1 MPQAPGMK
9 MSLQAFFV
17 NILNPILKYPLC
29 WDWILIGQ
37 LKDVIYEEIT
47 YFLLSLFFLKRRSH

>member
-1 MPQAPGMK
+1 MEMI
-9 MSLQAFFV
+9 LQAFFV
-17 NILNPILKYPLC
+17 NILNPILKYPLF

-37 LKDVIYEEIT
+37 LKDVIHEEIT